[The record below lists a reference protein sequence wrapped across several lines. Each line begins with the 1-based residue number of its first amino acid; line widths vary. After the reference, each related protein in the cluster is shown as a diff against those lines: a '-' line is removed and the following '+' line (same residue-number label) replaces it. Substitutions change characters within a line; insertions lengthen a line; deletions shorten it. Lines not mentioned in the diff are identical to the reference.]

1 MKLRNINTVIAREY
15 LTKVKK
21 KSFLLTTFLAP
32 VFFAAMCIVP
42 SLIMFLAEDKAKNV
56 AVIDQSGFVYGTFT
70 DNKYAVYEDCTGQ
83 NLDSLKNAVVDGR
96 YDLVLDISALNEAT
110 KSVTVSSYSV
120 KPLNV
125 DLESDILK
133 KIDNAIED
141 YRIASYNVADLKQIM
156 EDVKSDVN
164 LVTYTIGK
172 DGEDKLS
179 ISAIYM
185 VISMVLSIIIYMFVA
200 MFSSMV
206 MQSVIEEKNSRVV
219 EVLVSSVKATE
230 LMFGKIIGVALVAL
244 TQFIL
249 WIVLSGVLVAGASA
263 AFGLDSM
270 IDSVKVQT
278 EQMNQ
283 MSTVAGA
290 EAADMMAMP
299 DMATV
304 MEENEMAVL
313 LSTLADINWG
323 QMIIAFLV
331 FFVFGY
337 LLYASLFAAIGS
349 AVENEADTQQLS
361 LPVTI
366 PLMLAFFIALYAFK
380 APDSAVVFWGSMI
393 PFTSPIV
400 MLARIPYGVPVWE
413 LLLSVGLLL
422 LTFIF
427 CAWLSAKIYKI
438 GILMFGKK
446 TTFKDLWQ
454 WLKQK

>member
-185 VISMVLSIIIYMFVA
+185 VISMGLSIIIYMFVA

-323 QMIIAFLV
+323 QMIVAFLV

-422 LTFIF
+422 LTFIL

-446 TTFKDLWQ
+446 TTFKDLWH